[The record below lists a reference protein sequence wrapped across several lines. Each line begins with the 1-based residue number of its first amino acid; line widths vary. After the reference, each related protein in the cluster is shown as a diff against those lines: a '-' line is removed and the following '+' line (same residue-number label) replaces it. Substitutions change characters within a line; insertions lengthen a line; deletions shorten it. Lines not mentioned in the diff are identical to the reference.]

1 MITIV
6 RGAGS
11 KVAEL
16 INDRANRLSETTV
29 VFRWDVDPS
38 LAPSWGAARSLIP
51 QARAVIGNEA
61 VERAIDTQREMLSLV
76 LRGLEPRLSA
86 KEREQRHQC
95 SGLFLGS
102 LPNVALR
109 RRPLLVAWGEAIASL
124 LHGQRAFLIIPLL
137 QRVDLSSL
145 VTIRAILQR
154 VRGRGELSLVI
165 GHDPSFLPG
174 EPMDAQ
180 IHVLRERALA
190 VFEALPSTRVE
201 TVAAE
206 PHGSGEGDAAA
217 NGEGNPAQRGV
228 DVDLLDDGLEQRAL
242 QALRSGANATAE
254 AFEVVLAA
262 MRAAFNAFGF
272 ETSLRLGLVLAGHGR
287 ADPRVRRSIYSIVA
301 LSALNL
307 DPLAKSKDWST
318 GVMEK
323 YFTEALTGEPD
334 AAARAHLSYRLCM
347 VHGRAKNS
355 LSTALSFADSA
366 VETATGDAIPADRAG
381 FFEGWARNGRAYA
394 RLRSGLAEEAA
405 ADCELALERLAGES
419 LAGIPELEIQV
430 LRLLLSNNRSK
441 IAQATHDQA
450 GLVHWRQRTREFL
463 AALPTDDRPGHEW
476 MIPPEDKNDLASSRD
491 YFEGLLARARERLD
505 PEAEAVGAHAL
516 GLIYYRL
523 GDARRAREQFQTSL
537 RIWQIIRGY
546 PEDILT
552 EELNCAVTA
561 FRAELLPEAETGFE
575 RIRKSPLLGAES
587 AQAETLGA
595 LAMVAAKRGQ
605 PDVAIARAQQAVS
618 MAEASGERDSLIRV
632 LRSVSEAHLMLER
645 REEALAYL
653 RRAMSAIAEAAAENS
668 TVAPEDHLGVLVGLL
683 DCGAADDRAM
693 LQALELLP
701 AALGDP
707 NAWWDLPRLLVHVSH
722 SLQRGRPPLDEDQR
736 HKLDRLLPDC
746 LVAAVQRADCA
757 KAAAQ
762 VEACRS
768 ES

>member
-11 KVAEL
+11 KVVEL
-16 INDRANRLSETTV
+16 INDRANRLSETAV

-38 LAPSWGAARSLIP
+38 LTPSWGAARSLIP

-61 VERAIDTQREMLSLV
+61 VERALDTQRAMLSLV

-86 KEREQRHQC
+86 EERQQRNQC

-102 LPNVALR
+102 LPNVVLR

-201 TVAAE
+201 TVANE
-206 PHGSGEGDAAA
+206 PHGSSEGGAAA
-217 NGEGNPAQRGV
+217 SGEGNPAQHRI

-242 QALRSGANATAE
+242 QALRSGANATAD
-254 AFEVVLAA
+254 AFEIVLAA

-334 AAARAHLSYRLCM
+334 AA
-347 VHGRAKNS
+347 
-355 LSTALSFADSA
+355 
-366 VETATGDAIPADRAG
+366 ERAG

-683 DCGAADDRAM
+683 ECGAADDRAM